1 MDKKKKVATLECSL
15 KKIEKKIKKVPMKIR
30 IIQASYSEDKDAV
43 GKMDPFVVVKFG
55 DNNYKTK
62 VCEGGGKTPVWK
74 EQFNIGTG
82 DNDRIFLE
90 SWEEDA
96 NSSEFLGV
104 SIVDIASKL
113 GGEHDIDVMEGKK
126 KVGAIKI

>member
-74 EQFNIGTG
+74 E
-82 DNDRIFLE
+82 
-90 SWEEDA
+90 
-96 NSSEFLGV
+96 
-104 SIVDIASKL
+104 
-113 GGEHDIDVMEGKK
+113 
-126 KVGAIKI
+126 